1 MVILGFEPTLLAVV
15 GGSVANR
22 MAHRL
27 LHELRVLGFLRLAV
41 L

>member
-1 MVILGFEPTLLAVV
+1 MVVLGFEATLLAMI
-15 GGSVANR
+15 GGSVADR